1 MLNVQRRP
9 FDVNEIPNE
18 DEVDTAIEQLA
29 GTTRP
34 PLLATRETTHGSF
47 RDNADV
53 SQALKAMFRS
63 ASGWGK
69 LTSVE
74 KEAMDMIALKFSR
87 VLSGRSLET
96 QHWEDVVGY
105 AQLALEQCRTGDL

>member
-9 FDVNEIPNE
+9 FDVTE
-18 DEVDTAIEQLA
+18 IEQDVEEALELA
-29 GTTRP
+29 GQGRP
-34 PLLATRETTHGSF
+34 PLLETRQTTHGSF

-53 SQALKAMFRS
+53 SQALKSMFRAS
-63 ASGWGK
+63 AGWGK

-74 KEAMDMIALKFSR
+74 KEVMDMIALKFSR
-87 VLSGRSLET
+87 VLSGRSLEK

-105 AQLALEQCRTGDL
+105 AQLALEQCQTGDL